1 MGEEKYPDI
10 IELKLKLHFSAKDS
24 QIRQI
29 MKRFIIEVPDAAV
42 SRIEKGLRCR
52 ASVFM
57 IDKGLLGLKPNKHQ
71 VGRHNKA
78 EMIHTLEY
86 GWVKATDDNYIIREC
101 LPKTMGPVQM
111 LHTIDRDMNTAK
123 NAILDCEIIDRV

>member
-1 MGEEKYPDI
+1 MT
-10 IELKLKLHFSAKDS
+10 HDS
-24 QIRQI
+24 QNITTI
-29 MKRFIIEVPDAAV
+29 MKRFIIEVPDAALT
-42 SRIEKGLRCR
+42 RIENGLRCR

-57 IDKGLLGLKPNKHQ
+57 IDKGVLGLKPYKHQ
-71 VGRHNKA
+71 VGWHSKA
-78 EMIHTLEY
+78 EMIHTLEH

-111 LHTIDRDMNTAK
+111 LHAIDYDMHTAK